1 MEQPPLARFVSR
13 KSKLLSMAGA
23 SSSHYEPDVIEIK
36 APASKSL
43 KHNQVVPDDIIEID
57 GDDDL
62 GIMLID
68 ETTNTVGKGKATENG
83 YDYSWQQVKY
93 ALANDLVG
101 PSSRDFELMNDLPQ
115 YPLDNLEPDPQDP
128 LYLEEDD
135 DDSPDFDYAMSLQ
148 AQFDAMD
155 IPPGVEASIPWLLDS
170 SESQKTRAGT
180 SSSPVHS
187 QSSSSCCEV
196 ELAEVDE
203 VDDEVL
209 KKYKVFKQF
218 DSIEDY
224 SDHFYVKGDSS
235 QTKPSKTWAKTIQE
249 EWKIMETGLPD
260 TIFVRVY
267 EERMDLLR
275 AVIVGAAGTP
285 YHDGLFFFDVF
296 FPPNYPNVPPQVHYH
311 SGGLRLNPNLYH
323 SGYVCLSLLNTW
335 TGDANQKWIPGKS
348 TMLQVLVSI
357 QALVLNDE
365 PYFNEPGYE
374 RSRGQPSGEM
384 LSRKYNEE
392 TFILSCR
399 TMLYS
404 LNRPPKNFEDFVIG
418 HFYKRAND
426 ILEACKAYMEGA
438 EVGCVVKGGVQKV
451 EEGDKS
457 SSKTFKKK
465 VYDISNLLFTKFTE
479 IGAKG
484 CTHLAPKQTREEE
497 DVLDEF

>member
-1 MEQPPLARFVSR
+1 MEQPPLSRFVSR
-13 KSKLLSMAGA
+13 KSKLISMSGA

-68 ETTNTVGKGKATENG
+68 EKTKTVGKGKATENG
-83 YDYSWQQVKY
+83 YDYSWQQVKN
-93 ALANDLVG
+93 ALANDFVG
-101 PSSRDFELMNDLPQ
+101 PTSRDFELNDLPQ
-115 YPLDNLEPDPQDP
+115 YPLDNLEPNPQD
-128 LYLEEDD
+128 LVFLEEDD
-135 DDSPDFDYAMSLQ
+135 DDSPDFDYALSLQ

-155 IPPGVEASIPWLLDS
+155 LPPGVEASIPWLLDS
-170 SESQKTRAGT
+170 SKSQKTRAGT

-187 QSSSSCCEV
+187 QSSSCADV
-196 ELAEVDE
+196 ELVEVDE
-203 VDDEVL
+203 VEDEVL

-218 DSIEDY
+218 DTVGDY
-224 SDHFYVKGDSS
+224 SDHFHVKGDSS
-235 QTKPSKTWAKTIQE
+235 QAKPSKAWTKTIQE
-249 EWKIMETGLPD
+249 EWKIMEAGLPD

-285 YHDGLFFFDVF
+285 YHDGLFFFDVL
-296 FPPNYPNVPPQVHYH
+296 FPSNYPNVPPQVHYH

-323 SGYVCLSLLNTW
+323 CGYVCLSLLNTW
-335 TGDANQKWIPGKS
+335 TGDENQKWIPGKS

-357 QALVLNDE
+357 QALVLNAE

-374 RSRGQPSGEM
+374 RSRGQPSGEV

-404 LNRPPKNFEDFVIG
+404 LNRPPKHFEDFVIG
-418 HFYKRAND
+418 HFYKHAND

-438 EVGCVVKGGVQKV
+438 KVGSVVKGVQNV
-451 EEGDKS
+451 DEGDNS
-457 SSKTFKKK
+457 CSKTFKKK

-484 CTHLAPKQTREEE
+484 CMHLSPKQTKEE